1 MTVQNKPASSL
12 DFEVLR
18 RAYEERD
25 PELAISLYADDAEV
39 RIVDHANPPSS
50 PFELH
55 GKEQIAEYLR
65 DGLGREMIHRVQNEV
80 IGENRVA
87 FNVACQHP
95 DGNRVLCAAV
105 LDLRDGKILRDVSV
119 QAWDE

>member
-1 MTVQNKPASSL
+1 MTVQNKPASSF

-18 RAYEERD
+18 RVYEERD

-39 RIVDHANPPSS
+39 RIVDHTNPPSS
-50 PFELH
+50 PFVLR
-55 GKEQIAEYLR
+55 GKEQIAGYLR
-65 DGLGREMIHRVQNEV
+65 DGLAREMTHRVQNEV
-80 IGENRVA
+80 IDENRVA
-87 FNVACQHP
+87 FNVACRYP

-105 LDLRDGKILRDVSV
+105 LELRDGKIIRDVSV

>member
-1 MTVQNKPASSL
+1 MTEQKTTSSL

-25 PELAISLYADDAEV
+25 AELATSLYADDAEV
-39 RIVDHANPPSS
+39 RVIDRNNPPSS

-55 GKEQIAEYLR
+55 GKEEIGDYLR
-65 DGLGREMIHRVQNEV
+65 DAVSRDIKHHIENEV
-80 IGENRVA
+80 IGEDRVA
-87 FNVACQHP
+87 FNVACEYP
-95 DGNRVLCAAV
+95 DGNRVFCAGILEV
-105 LDLRDGKILRDVSV
+105 RDGKIVRDVSV

>member
-1 MTVQNKPASSL
+1 MTVQKNPATSL
-12 DFEVLR
+12 DFEALR
-18 RAYEERD
+18 RAYQERD
-25 PELAISLYADDAEV
+25 PELALSLYADDAEL
-39 RIVDHANPPSS
+39 RIVDHTNPPSS

-55 GKEQIAEYLR
+55 SKEQIAEYLR
-65 DGLGREMIHRVQNEV
+65 DGLGREMTHRVQNEV

-87 FNVACQHP
+87 FNVECQYP

-105 LDLRDGKILRDVSV
+105 LDLRDAKIVRDVSV

>member
-18 RAYEERD
+18 RAHEERD

-39 RIVDHANPPSS
+39 RIVDHTNPPSS
-50 PFELH
+50 PFVLH
-55 GKEQIAEYLR
+55 GKEQIAGYLR
-65 DGLGREMIHRVQNEV
+65 DGLSREMIHRVQNEV
-80 IGENRVA
+80 IGANRVA
-87 FNVACQHP
+87 YNVACQYP
-95 DGNRVLCAAV
+95 EGSRVLCAAV
-105 LDLRDGKILRDVSV
+105 LELHDGKIVREVSV

>member
-25 PELAISLYADDAEV
+25 PELAISLYADNAEV
-39 RIVDHANPPSS
+39 RIIDHTNPPSS
-50 PFELH
+50 PFVLH

-65 DGLGREMIHRVQNEV
+65 DGLGREMTHCVQNEV

-87 FNVACQHP
+87 FNVECQYP

>member
-1 MTVQNKPASSL
+1 M
-12 DFEVLR
+12 
-18 RAYEERD
+18 
-25 PELAISLYADDAEV
+25 
-39 RIVDHANPPSS
+39 
-50 PFELH
+50 LH

-65 DGLGREMIHRVQNEV
+65 DGLGREMTHRVENEV

-87 FNVACQHP
+87 FNVACQYP

-105 LDLRDGKILRDVSV
+105 LELRDGKIVWDVSV

>member
-39 RIVDHANPPSS
+39 RIVDHTNPPSS

-65 DGLGREMIHRVQNEV
+65 DVLSREMTHRVENEV
-80 IGENRVA
+80 IGEDRVA
-87 FNVACQHP
+87 FNVTCQYP
-95 DGNRVLCAAV
+95 EGGRVLCAGMLEV
-105 LDLRDGKILRDVSV
+105 RDGKIVRDVSV

>member
-1 MTVQNKPASSL
+1 MTVQNKPASGL

-25 PELAISLYADDAEV
+25 PELSISLYADEAEV
-39 RIVDHANPPSS
+39 RIVDHANPPSA
-50 PFELH
+50 PFVLH

-65 DGLGREMIHRVQNEV
+65 DVLGREMTHRIENEV

-87 FNVACQHP
+87 FNLACEYP
-95 DGNRVLCAAV
+95 DGNRVLCAGNLEV
-105 LDLRDGKILRDVSV
+105 RDGKIVRDVSV